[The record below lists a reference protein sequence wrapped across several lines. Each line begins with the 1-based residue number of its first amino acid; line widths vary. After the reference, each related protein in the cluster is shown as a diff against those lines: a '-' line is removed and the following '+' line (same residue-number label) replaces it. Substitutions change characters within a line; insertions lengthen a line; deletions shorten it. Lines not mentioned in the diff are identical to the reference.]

1 MSSRH
6 DRSVTLNPS
15 PSPSDGVQHVCTIC
29 QAKES
34 SHKHVFDTAKALSSH
49 CRVKHAVRNDM
60 RRYVALLSAAAYV
73 KPLSVLGCLSFSI
86 CLIHV
91 VRSVVMFSLPLLLP
105 SVMSYVPSLTNLTR
119 WRGEQHNKR
128 GTLMQAFLCLLRE
141 WHCAKHDVR

>member
-1 MSSRH
+1 MTAQSPRTPPPLPAMVSNMFARFAKP
-6 DRSVTLNPS
+6 RSPATNMFSTLQRPY
-15 PSPSDGVQHVCTIC
+15 
-29 QAKES
+29 QA
-34 SHKHVFDTAKALSSH
+34 TAELSML
-49 CRVKHAVRNDM
+49 CETTCEGM
-60 RRYVALLSAAAYV
+60 LALLSAAAYV